1 MKAKHVIGGSDSD
14 RDDVNNLLNQS
25 DPIQQ
30 SDPIESLLSEQ
41 PDLNFE
47 ENQSDPIESLFSE
60 GNQSDPIES
69 LFSKISQNLVEG
81 QSNSDPTGSLLSQQS
96 IDPIQ

>member
-14 RDDVNNLLNQS
+14 RDVNNLLNQS

-30 SDPIESLLSEQ
+30 SDPIKSLSEQ

-60 GNQSDPIES
+60 GNQSDFIES
-69 LFSKISQNLVEG
+69 LFSTKPESCRRTMQ
-81 QSNSDPTGSLLSQQS
+81 
-96 IDPIQ
+96 